1 MIDLRSSYSNYQF
14 SAKHKTEVEVQKAE
28 IRSQIRGAS
37 FDASGFAAFRA
48 ERLCLSGKLQ
58 IGFEAMP
65 QFIPRHSLVLSL
77 VFSESHRLSARNAA
91 KPLAL
96 MPGP

>member
-1 MIDLRSSYSNYQF
+1 MMCGVTRTEGMRRLRARRRTVDSLTCKIFASWRAVKNSSRSSMIDLRSSYSNYQF

-48 ERLCLSGKLQ
+48 ERLCLSGKL
-58 IGFEAMP
+58 
-65 QFIPRHSLVLSL
+65 
-77 VFSESHRLSARNAA
+77 
-91 KPLAL
+91 
-96 MPGP
+96 